1 MILFSSFLINS
12 SLINSLSDVLYCLLG
27 CPRLEEPSVLPFG
40 FIPLQS
46 YQVFFQSA
54 YSYCSVNL
62 KPFVPGHVLVMSRR
76 PVLSIDQLTEE
87 ESNDLMQTIRRTVR
101 MIKQVHQTQSVTIAI
116 QDGRPAG
123 MTVPHI
129 HVHIMPRRE
138 NDAVC
143 GDQVYDEL
151 ERAEFFK
158 SYQNPKVSG
167 RFR

>member
-1 MILFSSFLINS
+1 MADP
-12 SLINSLSDVLYCLLG
+12 SL
-27 CPRLEEPSVLPFG
+27 LPFG
-40 FIPLQS
+40 FIPLS
-46 YQVFFQSA
+46 SSQVFFKGKH
-54 YSYCSVNL
+54 SYCSVNL

-87 ESNDLMQTIRRTVR
+87 EANDLMQTVRRTMR
-101 MIKQVHQTQSVTIAI
+101 MIKQVHQTESVTIAI

-138 NDAVC
+138 NDAVY
-143 GDQVYDEL
+143 GDKVYDEL

-158 SYQNPKVSG
+158 SYQNPKISG
-167 RFR
+167 MSYDQPFIPLVCYLFE